1 MRVPVNLASE
11 PFRRDRPMLVA
22 SIALSLALAGLLAV
36 QMFLILAERGSA
48 AANRNAVSALNAQ
61 LSEIN
66 AEQSRLETVL
76 REPMNAEV
84 LQRSLLLNTLI
95 ERKGIS
101 WARLLAD
108 IEEILPNRVRVIQVR
123 LPQVNVRNEVTLD
136 LEIGAE
142 NKEQAID
149 FMRRLGNS
157 PLFGPVNL
165 SREDPPSQNEPSYRY
180 RLSVSYAQKL

>member
-1 MRVPVNLASE
+1 MRIPVNLASE
-11 PFRRDRPMLVA
+11 PFRRDRPLVVA
-22 SIALSLALAGLLAV
+22 CVLLSLVLAGLLGV

-48 AANRNAVSALNAQ
+48 SDTRNAVARLNAE
-61 LSEIN
+61 LARITT
-66 AEQSRLETVL
+66 EQSEFEATL
-76 REPMNAEV
+76 RQPQNAEV
-84 LQRSLLLNTLI
+84 LQRSLLLNSLV

-108 IEEILPNRVRVIQVR
+108 IEDILPNRVRVIQVR
-123 LPQVNVRNEVTLD
+123 LPQVNSRNEVTLD

-142 NKEQAID
+142 NQGQAIE
-149 FMRRLGNS
+149 FMRRLQSS
-157 PLFGPVNL
+157 PLFGPVSL